1 LCGCSRR
8 LYKNPSTSSQDYS
21 VGNTGGGLLPY
32 NKSGKKCL
40 ALDLD
45 ETLVHSSFQPV
56 DNASF
61 VISVVIE
68 GMVHNVFVM
77 KRPGKFF
84 FYASFFYHM
93 IDDLTRVLFVYEG
106 VDEFMERLAEHYEV
120 SL

>member
-1 LCGCSRR
+1 MCVSMDR
-8 LYKNPSTSSQDYS
+8 LYKNPSTSSQDYGG
-21 VGNTGGGLLPY
+21 GNGTGGGLLPY

-77 KRPGKFF
+77 KRPGKIFF
-84 FYASFFYHM
+84 LLLLSFIFLIAIY
-93 IDDLTRVLFVYEG
+93 
-106 VDEFMERLAEHYEV
+106 
-120 SL
+120 